1 MNPRTRL
8 HRSQDTPQGLHQTQ
22 GSSWR
27 PKSAIL
33 NSKLVGGP
41 GFEPGASRSRTVRPE
56 VRLQRWIQRPEA
68 LVAVGVGRL
77 PFALWFDH
85 VAHADARLHSLVRV
99 GDYAARDASQ
109 QRRAEG

>member
-41 GFEPGASRSRTVRPE
+41 GFEPGASRSRTVRAAKLRQPPTR
-56 VRLQRWIQRPEA
+56 VI
-68 LVAVGVGRL
+68 L
-77 PFALWFDH
+77 PAW
-85 VAHADARLHSLVRV
+85 VAHPRV
-99 GDYAARDASQ
+99 GGGP
-109 QRRAEG
+109 EGIRTSVGGLGSISTNATGHKTSR